1 MLHLE
6 YMVRYRQEELR
17 REAAR
22 YQLINLVKNSSS
34 RSKNF
39 YNPVLTWLGGR
50 LCKWGNLLQERFGEA
65 ETVTPCHAM
74 KNSF

>member
-6 YMVRYRQEELR
+6 YLVRYRQEELR

-22 YQLINLVKNSSS
+22 YQLINLVQKRSS
-34 RSKNF
+34 RRKNF
-39 YNPVLTWLGGR
+39 YSIVLTWLGGR
-50 LCKWGNLLQERFGEA
+50 LCRWGIILQERFGEA
-65 ETVTPCHAM
+65 DSITPCHAM